1 MSIVFAAITPHPPI
15 LLPSVPANVQ
25 ERLAPTRAAF
35 SELEKELYAAQPEVI
50 VIISA
55 HTGAFNN
62 SFTVNAHPNFTANFA
77 EFGDQETKPT
87 WQGAPALA
95 TKISHITNSPVPV
108 RLMSDSTVDHGVG
121 IPAFFLTEHLPN
133 VKILP
138 VGFSTLS
145 AKQHLDFGEH
155 LREVLVSSGIRV
167 AIIASG
173 DLSHALSARAP
184 AGFNLNGK
192 KFDRAIQEL
201 LFAKNTVGLT
211 NLDPY
216 LVSASKECG
225 YRSIL
230 ILLGALKNIEARFES
245 LCYESPFGVG
255 YLTGLFRF

>member
-15 LLPSVPANVQ
+15 LLPSVPANVR
-25 ERLAPTRAAF
+25 ERLAATRAAF
-35 SELEKELYAAQPEVI
+35 VELEKELYATQPEVL

-55 HTGAFNN
+55 HTGAFND
-62 SFTVNAHPNFTANFA
+62 SFTINAHPNFSANFA
-77 EFGDQETKPT
+77 EFGDQETKPV
-87 WQGAPALA
+87 WKGASALA
-95 TKISHITNSPVPV
+95 TKISHIANSPIPI
-108 RLMSDSTVDHGVG
+108 RLMNDQQVDHGVG
-121 IPAFFLTEHLPN
+121 IPALFLTEHLPN

-155 LREVLVSSGIRV
+155 LKDILIGSGTRV

-173 DLSHALSARAP
+173 DLSHTLSARAP
-184 AGFNLNGK
+184 GGFNVNGK
-192 KFDRAIQEL
+192 KFDHAVQEL

-211 NLDPY
+211 NLDQQMIN
-216 LVSASKECG
+216 ASKECG

-230 ILLGALKNIEARFES
+230 ILLGALKNIDARFES
-245 LCYESPFGVG
+245 LSYESPFGVG